1 MKNTAYT
8 ITTTPS
14 LIIPADNKT
23 RTVVLH
29 SGTGSVYIGNGN
41 VTSSNGVHLQNGTTL
56 QLVIPDNETLYAV
69 TAAAS
74 QTLITLTPDVD

>member
-1 MKNTAYT
+1 MKNTAHT

-14 LIIPADNKT
+14 LIIPADNKS
-23 RTVVLH
+23 RTVYLH
-29 SGTGSVYIGNGN
+29 SGTGSVYIGNST
-41 VTSSNGVHLQNGTTL
+41 VSSSTGIHLQNGTTIEMF
-56 QLVIPDNETLYAV
+56 IPDNETLYAV